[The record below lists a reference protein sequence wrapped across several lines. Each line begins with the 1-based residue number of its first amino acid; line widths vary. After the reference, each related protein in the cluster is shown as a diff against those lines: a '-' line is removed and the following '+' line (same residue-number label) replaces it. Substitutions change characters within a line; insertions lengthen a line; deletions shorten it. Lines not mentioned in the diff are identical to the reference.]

1 MTYNNNMNNWET
13 HEFIPAGAIKKGET
27 HIDIYSDDNKPPPR
41 DLKKDAA
48 WDSRMDDLKP
58 PSFPKID
65 KKTRE
70 WEHRHEAYKQKLRN
84 DPSYQFLM
92 KVAAFANIKLENM
105 WQTPS
110 EEPGRSAVSTGGGLS
125 DISNPSA
132 NPLDTVSNEN
142 AFQHKWTTIPEV
154 SGLVYLNPSI
164 FGHLHEAHEISGLQ
178 MPLEQLIISQA
189 STLFARLVAIRIK
202 VSAFLSGLNYNLD
215 RNYQRLLQQQTLC
228 IRALR
233 KKMAIQKDNTSTFM
247 MSREDYKK
255 AERNYRQ
262 FNSMLGTYN
271 NVKRYSGV
279 Y

>member
-1 MTYNNNMNNWET
+1 MNNWET
-13 HEFIPAGAIKKGET
+13 HQFMAAGALKKGET
-27 HIDIYSDDNKPPPR
+27 HIDIYSEDNKPPPR

-48 WDSRMDDLKP
+48 WDNRMDDLKP

-70 WEHRHEAYKQKLRN
+70 WEHRHEAYKLKLRN
-84 DPSYQFLM
+84 DPSYQFIM

-142 AFQHKWTTIPEV
+142 AFQHKWPTIPEV
-154 SGLVYLNPSI
+154 SGMVYLNPTI
-164 FGHLHEAHEISGLQ
+164 FGHLHEAHEICGVQ
-178 MPLEQLIISQA
+178 IPMEQLILTPA

-228 IRALR
+228 IRAM
-233 KKMAIQKDNTSTFM
+233 KKRLSNRKDNTHTFM
-247 MSREDYKK
+247 MLPSDYKK
-255 AERNYRQ
+255 QEYGFKK
-262 FNSMLGTYN
+262 FNTILGGY
-271 NVKRYSGV
+271 K
-279 Y
+279 